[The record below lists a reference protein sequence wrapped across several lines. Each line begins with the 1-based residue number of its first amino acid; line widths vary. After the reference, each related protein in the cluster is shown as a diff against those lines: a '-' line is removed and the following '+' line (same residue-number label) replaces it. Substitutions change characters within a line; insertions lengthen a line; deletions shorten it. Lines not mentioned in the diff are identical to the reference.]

1 MPNIGPGPVTI
12 ETPRGDLLAVLAA
25 PPDPPAA
32 VLLLHENR
40 GLTPHFVDLVGR
52 FAAKGYAT
60 LCIDLASAEGG
71 SAQLG
76 SEDAVRE
83 LLHRTPH
90 SRLLEDVRS
99 GLDELDRRWP
109 VPLAVVGF
117 CFGGALTWE
126 LLAAGE
132 SRLAA
137 AVAFY
142 GRAPEHADFSGSRA
156 AVLGIYA
163 ELDDNVN
170 ATRPY
175 AETGLRSAGLVH
187 SIVTFDGAG
196 HAFFND
202 TGARYHAQAAAEAEA
217 AVDQWF
223 ADHLRTRTT

>member
-1 MPNIGPGPVTI
+1 
-12 ETPRGDLLAVLAA
+12 
-25 PPDPPAA
+25 

-52 FAAKGYAT
+52 FAAKGYAA
-60 LCIDLASAEGG
+60 LCLDLASVGGG

-83 LLHRTPH
+83 MLHDTPH
-90 SRLLEDVRS
+90 ARLLEDVRS
-99 GLDELDRRWP
+99 GLDELARRWP
-109 VPLAVVGF
+109 SIPLAVVGF

-132 SRLAA
+132 PRVAV

-156 AVLGIYA
+156 AVLGIYG

-170 ATRPY
+170 GTRPY
-175 AETGLRSAGLVH
+175 AEAGLRDAGLVH
-187 SIVTFDGAG
+187 SILTFDGAG

-202 TGARYHAQAAAEAEA
+202 TGARYHADAAAEAES
-217 AVDQWF
+217 AVDHWF
-223 ADHLRTRTT
+223 ADHLLTRTT